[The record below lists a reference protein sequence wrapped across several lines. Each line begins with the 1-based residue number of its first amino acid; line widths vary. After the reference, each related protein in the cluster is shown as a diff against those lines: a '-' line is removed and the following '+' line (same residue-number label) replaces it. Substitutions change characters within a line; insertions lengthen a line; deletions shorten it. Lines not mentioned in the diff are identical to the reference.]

1 MENYC
6 LKNSENEQN
15 TSLIKKKTS
24 GGFSLWVYQVSH
36 FVIVLMLSYENISW
50 SWLIGWIYML

>member
-15 TSLIKKKTS
+15 TSLIKKKQVEVFLC
-24 GGFSLWVYQVSH
+24 GFIRFHILSL
-36 FVIVLMLSYENISW
+36 F
-50 SWLIGWIYML
+50 

>member
-36 FVIVLMLSYENISW
+36 FVIVLMLSYENIS
-50 SWLIGWIYML
+50 